1 MLSIRNGAISAA
13 VAAAIALG
21 SFTPANASSRG
32 DRAMLGA
39 VAGVFGAIATIAA
52 ANAARNAYYEDEP
65 VYVAPQAYP
74 APVYAAPVYGPGY
87 RGHWRHHRH
96 WHR

>member
-1 MLSIRNGAISAA
+1 MEGTMFSIRNGVISAA
-13 VAAAIALG
+13 VAAAIALT
-21 SFTPANASSRG
+21 SFTAANASPRG

-52 ANAARNAYYEDEP
+52 ANAARDRYGEDYDDGP
-65 VYVAPQAYP
+65 I
-74 APVYAAPVYGPGY
+74 YAAPPVYRPGF
-87 RGHWRHHRH
+87 GGWRHHH